1 MAVNPL
7 VGPDGWAPSFQQLE
21 HTITTTGG
29 HAADW
34 QASLGMILRV
44 FTETVCPAALA
55 RQPPLHSSMF
65 PIPSDIAG
73 VQTLPQLL
81 AYRAALTP
89 QSDAYRAF
97 DSATEQWVSLSWS
110 EAAQRVQ
117 RWTHALA
124 ALQLPAAARIA
135 ILLPNGLHAMCAD
148 QATLAAGCVPVP
160 LHAIDNPGSIAYIL
174 ADCEASMLIVGQ
186 AEQWEKIRAVGTP
199 FPALRAVVITDGD
212 TSTVGAT
219 PASADAPA
227 VGSLAQW
234 LAGADSA
241 AAPAAT
247 PPGADDL
254 AAIVYTS
261 GTTGKPKGVMLTH
274 RNVVSDVKAV
284 LERIAP
290 TKDDVFLSFLP
301 LSHTFER
308 TGGYYL
314 PIAAG
319 SCVAYARS
327 VAQLAEDL
335 KTVRPTVLVSVPRIY
350 ERIHAKLLEKLSAS
364 PWKMQLY
371 EAAQNKGW
379 ARFCAAQK
387 LPAPS
392 REEGVAAGWMAALP
406 WPLLQALVAKPLL
419 AQFGGRVRVAV
430 SGGAP
435 LSPTIAKCFL
445 GLGLPLVQGYGMTET
460 APVVSVNSL
469 DDNDPACVGKALPGV
484 EVRIGEN
491 RELQVRGPIV
501 MKGYWKRPE
510 DTARILAPDGWLGTG
525 DQAEIV
531 NGRIY
536 IKGRIKEIIVTS
548 TGEKVPPGDLELA
561 LLADPLLEQAFV
573 VGENRPFIACVA
585 VLQREEWQRLAADL
599 GLSAQDPA
607 SLNHPSVHRAVL
619 ARIEKN
625 TASFARY
632 AVPRAVHL
640 TLEPWTIENTF
651 MTPTLKL
658 KRNNLMAYY
667 AEAIEGMY
675 QRPGGR

>member
-1 MAVNPL
+1 MT
-7 VGPDGWAPSFQQLE
+7 S
-21 HTITTTGG
+21 T
-29 HAADW
+29 
-34 QASLGMILRV
+34 
-44 FTETVCPAALA
+44 PA
-55 RQPPLHSSMF
+55 
-65 PIPSDIAG
+65 DIAS

-81 AYRAALTP
+81 AYRAARTP
-89 QSDAYRAF
+89 QAEAYRAF
-97 DSATEQWVSLSWS
+97 DSSRQAWANLTW
-110 EAAQRVQ
+110 AQTAERVNTWAQ
-117 RWTHALA
+117 ALA
-124 ALQLPAAARIA
+124 AMQLPPAARVA

-148 QATLAAGCVPVP
+148 QASLATGGVPVP

-174 ADCEASMLIVGQ
+174 ADCEASMLIVSQ

-199 FPALRAVVITDGD
+199 FPALRAVVITDD
-212 TSTVGAT
+212 DDALKPT
-219 PASADAPA
+219 PASIDSPA

-234 LAGADSA
+234 LTGAA
-241 AAPAAT
+241 QTGT
-247 PPGADDL
+247 PTTGIGPQADDL

-290 TKDDVFLSFLP
+290 TVDDVFLSFLP

-335 KTVRPTVLVSVPRIY
+335 KTIRPTVLVSVPRIY
-350 ERIHAKLLEKLSAS
+350 ERIHAKLLEKLSPT

-379 ARFCAAQK
+379 ARFCAAQR
-387 LPAPS
+387 LPAPTPDAS
-392 REEGVAAGWMAALP
+392 SQAAGWMAALP
-406 WPLLQALVAKPLL
+406 WPVLQALVAKPLL

-445 GLGLPLVQGYGMTET
+445 GLGLPLIQGYGMTET
-460 APVVSVNSL
+460 APVVSVNAL

-484 EVRIGEN
+484 EVRIGDN
-491 RELQVRGPIV
+491 HELQVRGPIV

-510 DTARILAPDGWLGTG
+510 DTAKILSPDGWLGTG
-525 DQAEIV
+525 DQADIV

-585 VLQREEWQRLAADL
+585 VLNAGEWQRLAADL
-599 GLSAQDPA
+599 GLPAQDAA

-632 AVPRAVHL
+632 AVPRTVHL
-640 TLEPWTIENTF
+640 TLDPWTIENTF
-651 MTPTLKL
+651 LTPTLKL
-658 KRNNLMAYY
+658 KRNNLMAHF

-675 QRPGGR
+675 QKPGR

>member
-1 MAVNPL
+1 MT
-7 VGPDGWAPSFQQLE
+7 S
-21 HTITTTGG
+21 T
-29 HAADW
+29 
-34 QASLGMILRV
+34 
-44 FTETVCPAALA
+44 PA
-55 RQPPLHSSMF
+55 
-65 PIPSDIAG
+65 DIAS

-81 AYRAALTP
+81 AYRAARTP
-89 QSDAYRAF
+89 QAEAYRAF
-97 DSATEQWVSLSWS
+97 DSSRQAWASLTW
-110 EAAQRVQ
+110 AQTAERVNTWAQ
-117 RWTHALA
+117 ALA
-124 ALQLPAAARIA
+124 AMQLPPAARVA

-148 QATLAAGCVPVP
+148 QATLATGGVPVP

-174 ADCEASMLIVGQ
+174 ADCEASMLIVSQ

-199 FPALRAVVITDGD
+199 FPALRAVVITDD
-212 TSTVGAT
+212 DDAFKPT
-219 PASADAPA
+219 PASVDSPA

-234 LAGADSA
+234 LTGAGQTG
-241 AAPAAT
+241 APT
-247 PPGADDL
+247 TGMGPQADDL

-290 TKDDVFLSFLP
+290 TVDDVFLSFLP

-335 KTVRPTVLVSVPRIY
+335 KTIRPTVLVSVPRIY
-350 ERIHAKLLEKLSAS
+350 ERIHAKLIEKLSPT

-379 ARFCAAQK
+379 ARFCAAQR
-387 LPAPS
+387 LPAPTPDAS
-392 REEGVAAGWMAALP
+392 SQAAGWMAALP
-406 WPLLQALVAKPLL
+406 WPVLQALVAKPLL

-445 GLGLPLVQGYGMTET
+445 GLGLPLIQGYGMTET
-460 APVVSVNSL
+460 APVVSVNAL
-469 DDNDPACVGKALPGV
+469 EDNDPACVGKALPGV
-484 EVRIGEN
+484 EVRIGDN
-491 RELQVRGPIV
+491 HELQVRGPIV

-510 DTARILAPDGWLGTG
+510 DTARILSPDGWLGTG
-525 DQAEIV
+525 DQADIV

-548 TGEKVPPGDLELA
+548 TGEKIPPGDLELA

-585 VLQREEWQRLAADL
+585 VLNAGEWQRLAADL
-599 GLSAQDPA
+599 GLNPQAAD

-632 AVPRAVHL
+632 AVPRTVHL

-658 KRNNLMAYY
+658 KRNNLMAHF

-675 QRPGGR
+675 QKPGR

>member
-1 MAVNPL
+1 MT
-7 VGPDGWAPSFQQLE
+7 S
-21 HTITTTGG
+21 T
-29 HAADW
+29 
-34 QASLGMILRV
+34 
-44 FTETVCPAALA
+44 PA
-55 RQPPLHSSMF
+55 
-65 PIPSDIAG
+65 DIAS

-81 AYRAALTP
+81 AYRAARTP
-89 QSDAYRAF
+89 QAEAYRAF
-97 DSATEQWVSLSWS
+97 DSSRQAWASLTW
-110 EAAQRVQ
+110 AQTAERVNTWAQ
-117 RWTHALA
+117 ALA
-124 ALQLPAAARIA
+124 AMQLPPAARVA

-148 QATLAAGCVPVP
+148 QATLATGGVPVP

-174 ADCEASMLIVGQ
+174 ADCEASMLIVSQ

-199 FPALRAVVITDGD
+199 FPALRAVVITDD
-212 TSTVGAT
+212 DDAFKPT
-219 PASADAPA
+219 PASIDSPA

-234 LAGADSA
+234 LTGAA
-241 AAPAAT
+241 QTGT
-247 PPGADDL
+247 PTTGMGPQADDL

-290 TKDDVFLSFLP
+290 TVDDVFLSFLP

-335 KTVRPTVLVSVPRIY
+335 KTIRPTVLVSVPRIY
-350 ERIHAKLLEKLSAS
+350 ERIHAKLIEKLSPT

-379 ARFCAAQK
+379 ARFCAAQR
-387 LPAPS
+387 LPAPTPDAS
-392 REEGVAAGWMAALP
+392 SQAAGWMAALP
-406 WPLLQALVAKPLL
+406 WPVLQALVAKPLL

-445 GLGLPLVQGYGMTET
+445 GLGLPLIQGYGMTET
-460 APVVSVNSL
+460 APVVSVNAL

-484 EVRIGEN
+484 EVRIGDN

-510 DTARILAPDGWLGTG
+510 DTARILSPDGWLGTG
-525 DQAEIV
+525 DQADIV

-548 TGEKVPPGDLELA
+548 TGEKIPPGDLELA

-585 VLQREEWQRLAADL
+585 VLNAGEWQRLAADL
-599 GLSAQDPA
+599 GLNPQAAD

-632 AVPRAVHL
+632 AVPRTVHL
-640 TLEPWTIENTF
+640 TLDPWTIENTF

-658 KRNNLMAYY
+658 KRNNLMAHF

-675 QRPGGR
+675 QKPGR